1 MPGACEEHKSKKK
14 GACSFCN
21 VCRCCE
27 PLESCLNKI
36 NHIHWKRNAI
46 KAGTYVAPQV
56 TKREPSKRVKRKRIE
71 LLTETDDENEVVEV
85 EVTKNPIE
93 PHSET
98 DDENEVVEVTNPKTK
113 LTKVCEALDIDAKV
127 LRFPA
132 NGFTIESLEKN
143 GTAKMRAKSIVRTI
157 GKGVCD
163 QVCPGNPHF
172 RLQMI
177 KPPADKLDPKFDK
190 LLSKASELIYFG
202 NKRTRNIVKSL
213 LSTALDKNFLRQRL
227 ASECEKYVGTEHE
240 TMVKKKSVLG
250 KVHFA
255 TTRKWFQCLR
265 QGEDIPK
272 QKYKSRT
279 RNNGKEE
286 ISSSE
291 SSFCDITQMVS
302 LSTTGRGHTETKI
315 QE

>member
-1 MPGACEEHKSKKK
+1 M
-14 GACSFCN
+14 
-21 VCRCCE
+21 
-27 PLESCLNKI
+27 
-36 NHIHWKRNAI
+36 
-46 KAGTYVAPQV
+46 
-56 TKREPSKRVKRKRIE
+56 IE
-71 LLTETDDENEVVEV
+71 LLTETDEENEVVEV
-85 EVTKNPIE
+85 TKSPKTRRVKRKMIE
-93 PHSET
+93 PLTET

-172 RLQMI
+172 KLQMI
-177 KPPADKLDPKFDK
+177 KPPADQLDPKFDK

-202 NKRTRNIVKSL
+202 NKGTRNIVKSL

-272 QKYKSRT
+272 QKYKSRI
-279 RNNGKEE
+279 RNNGEEE

-302 LSTTGRGHTETKI
+302 MSTTGRGHTETKI